1 MNSSFD
7 IARLGLTDQQHK
19 AVTTTEG
26 PLLVFAGA
34 GSGKTRVITAR
45 IAYLIGAKEVSPDE
59 IAAVTF
65 TNKAAREMR
74 ERAGTLLGDS
84 AVARRVTICTFHALG
99 LMILKREHAA
109 IGYPRNFV
117 VYSPYE
123 QVELL
128 KKVMDEEHVSRDQ
141 YSPHTLIETISA
153 MKNESIAKETSR
165 TLLGDI
171 RRAIARRLY
180 DPYERALKAAA
191 AMDFDDLIQKT
202 ILLFERDDDLRKK
215 YASQWRYLMVDE
227 YQDTNRSQYRLIR
240 LLSSVHGNV
249 CAVGDDDQSIYSWRG
264 ARVENILEFEND
276 FPGTTVVKLEENFRS
291 VREIVS
297 VAGRLISFNENRAA
311 KQVFARR
318 AAEGYDP
325 VVLRYAT
332 DEQDEARQVADEI
345 TALATQGKRYT
356 SIAIIVR
363 TNAQTLPFEKALS
376 RSRIPYRVIGG
387 QKFFE
392 NKEIKDILAYLRVL
406 VNPADEV
413 SLRRIIN
420 YPPRGIGTAAIET
433 LFKIASAEKS
443 SPLEVATRAAAY
455 SAFSVS
461 HQNAI
466 SAFTTLHRHLSDDI
480 EHADPVLFVERL
492 IERIGIEA
500 AVVKHSESD
509 DAARVRL
516 ENIRELVSAV
526 SYHRTEHPSAPPLE
540 FWIGFIN
547 ATSLLQAADEEE
559 KKGVSLITAH
569 SAKGLEFD
577 VVFVPC
583 CYQGGFP
590 NRLALEEGGIEEERR
605 LCYVAFTRARER
617 LYVSVPRMVKV
628 RSRSEVVSPSIFLAE
643 AGLTGTT
650 PGTEEERRATTL
662 DFLERIQ
669 EKMRRRKE
677 ESN

>member
-1 MNSSFD
+1 VNQSFD
-7 IARLGLTDQQHK
+7 IARFGLTDRQLA

-45 IAYLIGAKEVSPDE
+45 IAYLVSAKKVPPSD
-59 IAAVTF
+59 ILAVTF
-65 TNKAAREMR
+65 TNKAAKEMR
-74 ERAGTLLGDS
+74 ERAGALLGDP
-84 AVARRVTICTFHALG
+84 AVARQVTICTFHALG

-117 VYSPYE
+117 VYTPYE

-128 KKVMDEEHVSRDQ
+128 KKVMDEEHISRDQ
-141 YSPHTLIETISA
+141 YSPHTLIESISA
-153 MKNESIAKETSR
+153 IKNESGAPGSGR
-165 TLLGDI
+165 SLLGDI
-171 RRAIARRLY
+171 RRAVARRLY
-180 DPYERALKAAA
+180 EPYERALRAAA

-202 ILLFERDDDLRKK
+202 ILLFERDEGILKR
-215 YASQWRYLMVDE
+215 YASRWRYLMVDE
-227 YQDTNRSQYRLIR
+227 YQDTNRAQYRLIR

-264 ARVENILEFEND
+264 ARVENILEFEGD

-291 VREIVS
+291 VREIVA
-297 VAGRLISFNENRAA
+297 VAGRLISFNQSRAS

-318 AAEGYDP
+318 AAEGYEP

-356 SIAIIVR
+356 AIAIIVR

-392 NKEIKDILAYLRVL
+392 NKEIKDILAYLRII

-413 SLRRIIN
+413 SLRRIVN

-433 LFKIASAEKS
+433 LFKISGAESAP
-443 SPLEVATRAAAY
+443 PLEVAARSPEY
-455 SAFSVS
+455 SLFSPS
-461 HQNAI
+461 QQQALAGF
-466 SAFTTLHRHLSDDI
+466 SALHRTLS
-480 EHADPVLFVERL
+480 EEMARTDPVPFVERL
-492 IERIGIEA
+492 IEKIGIEA

-526 SYHRTEHPSAPPLE
+526 SYHRAEHPDAAPVE

-559 KKGVSLITAH
+559 KKGVSIITAH

-628 RSRSEVVSPSIFLAE
+628 RSRTEVASPSIFLSE
-643 AGLTGTT
+643 AGLIGAT
-650 PGTEEERRATTL
+650 PQSAEERRATTL
-662 DFLERIQ
+662 DFLDRIQ
-669 EKMRRRKE
+669 EKIRQKKE
-677 ESN
+677 GPR